1 MEKLE
6 NYLSKELKMRKK
18 MERNIAEQQ
27 NFNKLVDFV
36 TNPNCMSNY
45 ESIKVIKEAM
55 PTVNLFGDL
64 HSNLKCTKNDL
75 NTIARKIMILM
86 S

>member
-1 MEKLE
+1 
-6 NYLSKELKMRKK
+6 
-18 MERNIAEQQ
+18 MERNINEQQ
-27 NFNKLVDFV
+27 NYDRLVNFV
-36 TNPNCMSNY
+36 INPNCMSNY
-45 ESIKVIKEAM
+45 ESIKIIKEAM
-55 PTVNLFGDL
+55 PTVNIFGDL